1 MRNDVMTGSEKSDRL
16 HLFKAI
22 FDSQFALLAILDDRG
37 SVAEVN
43 SAWKTRCAQTPLVA
57 SQVGVGTDYLAF
69 LESSRSAGQNG
80 RSLASEL
87 KKFLNGKQGK
97 ETIKYSFKND
107 GKVHWYLCLLADCST
122 NDGKKYIAVAHIDLS
137 DQVKAEEALKEKLD
151 GERDDVMAM
160 LAHDLKTPLIGMER
174 TIDALTE
181 GHFGPITAEQQLAL
195 GELRRADQAILN
207 MVQNLVE
214 IYKYERDPHALYI
227 MPVRVMTVLTNAV
240 KDVETFSQ
248 PKAINF
254 VYDVSPDVHPVA
266 ADIEA
271 ITRVFVNLLHN
282 AVKFSDVGSQ
292 ITLIGRNTSDGVT
305 ISVKDFGMGIMESD
319 LPLLFT
325 RFGQGTAGKRYT
337 ASVGLGL
344 YICKQILTAH
354 NGTIT
359 CESEPSIGTTM
370 SVTLPAHL
378 GKQSKNG

>member
-1 MRNDVMTGSEKSDRL
+1 MTRSETSSQL
-16 HLFKAI
+16 LLFKAI
-22 FDSQFALLAILDDRG
+22 FDSQFALLAVLDEQG
-37 SVAEVN
+37 MIAEVN
-43 SAWKTRCAQTPLVA
+43 SAWKERSAETPLVT
-57 SQVGVGTDYLAF
+57 SQVGVGADYLTF
-69 LESSRSAGQNG
+69 LEGSRAAGQSG
-80 RSLASEL
+80 RNLAVEL
-87 KKFLNGKQGK
+87 KKFLQGKQGQ
-97 ETIKYSFKND
+97 ETFKYSFKTNETD
-107 GKVHWYLCLLADCST
+107 RWYLCRLADCT
-122 NDGKKYIAVAHIDLS
+122 TDGGQKYVTVAHIDVS
-137 DQVKAEEALKEKLD
+137 DQVQAEEALRSKLD

-181 GHFGPITAEQQLAL
+181 GCFGPVTQEQQMAL
-195 GELRRADQAILN
+195 EELRRADQAILN

-214 IYKYERDPHALYI
+214 IYKYERDPYALYI
-227 MPVRVMTVLTNAV
+227 MPVSVMTVLSNAV

-248 PKAINF
+248 PKSIKF
-254 VYDVSPDVHPVA
+254 IYDVAADVPAVA

-292 ITLIGRNTSDGVT
+292 ITLIARNTAQGVT
-305 ISVKDFGMGIMESD
+305 ISVKDFGMGIMKSD

-370 SVTLPAHL
+370 LVTLPAHM